1 MPDSRA
7 TRCTEPLAAAGTR
20 MWDRSVFT
28 RAGIRNC
35 TTKRTASS
43 GTDAS
48 SRTSSGKPLH
58 DRDLRVDPRGGATTR
73 SPFRQ
78 RMWLTIGFVN
88 PAWANAPSHWRRQDH
103 EVREARDGGGSA
115 RGEVSR
121 WNWSMRLRPQ
131 PGPTP
136 VCARLRE
143 RGPRVLFSNYSRG
156 GRQVTAVD
164 PGVRVPGES
173 EAYRRERNR
182 LLEAEVRVAAGG
194 RAGRRGGRARRGW
207 ACGG

>member
-1 MPDSRA
+1 
-7 TRCTEPLAAAGTR
+7 

-88 PAWANAPSHWRRQDH
+88 PAWANAPSHWRLRRCPP
-103 EVREARDGGGSA
+103 ERPSA
-115 RGEVSR
+115 RRRRLLLSDCNSPGGAGEAAALVLAAVGISA
-121 WNWSMRLRPQ
+121 SAGADQPIRPLA
-131 PGPTP
+131 T
-136 VCARLRE
+136 ARVLHRPSGRAAVIAVVGVAGLVPKGQCRE
-143 RGPRVLFSNYSRG
+143 RLSK
-156 GRQVTAVD
+156 
-164 PGVRVPGES
+164 
-173 EAYRRERNR
+173 
-182 LLEAEVRVAAGG
+182 
-194 RAGRRGGRARRGW
+194 RRGF
-207 ACGG
+207 CK